1 MRRERKKGDM
11 DMLHGSLW
19 DKLVLFAIP
28 LALTGIL
35 QQLFNA
41 ADVAVLGQLVGKNA
55 IAAVGNNISLI
66 GLLVN
71 LFLGLSLGANVVIAQ
86 NIGAKRFSQV
96 KTAVHTAFLLALIV
110 GAVIALLGELLT
122 DPILD
127 LMSVP
132 DAVRDMAETYLRVYL
147 AGMPVIG
154 LYNFESAIFRSRGDT
169 KTPLMSLLV
178 ASILNLILNLV
189 FVLVMDWGV
198 AGVAFATV
206 IANALSALILL
217 RALCRSDS
225 IIHVDLRALSMDRK
239 CLGEIVRIG
248 LPAGIQGMVFSLS
261 NLLIQSAI
269 NSLGPE
275 AMAASAAA
283 FTIEINVYC
292 FVNAFGQATTT
303 FVGQNYGAGK
313 LFRCRR
319 ATWEAMGL
327 NALFTVVMT
336 VLVLAFGKEMLAFF
350 NADPEVISLGYTRLL
365 YIVGPEIICVLLDGL
380 SGALRGYGIS
390 MPPALLTLLG
400 VCGVRITWVYTLFR
414 QYPTYDVLM
423 ATYPVS
429 WAVTILFICAAYR
442 FYMKH
447 LKPVPKW
454 RERLHEREGS
464 AQ

>member
-1 MRRERKKGDM
+1 M

-19 DKLVLFAIP
+19 DKILLFAIP

-55 IAAVGNNISLI
+55 IAAVGNNISII

-71 LFLGLSLGANVVIAQ
+71 LFMGLSLGANVVIAQ
-86 NIGAKRFSQV
+86 NIGGKRLDRV
-96 KTAVHTAFLLALIV
+96 KTAVHTALLLAIIT
-110 GAVIALLGELLT
+110 GAAITVVGELLT
-122 DPILD
+122 GSVLD
-127 LMSVP
+127 VMGVP
-132 DAVRDMAETYLRVYL
+132 DEVRGMAETYLRIYL

-178 ASILNLILNLV
+178 ASILNLVLNLF
-189 FVLVMDWGV
+189 FVIVLDWGV

-206 IANALSALILL
+206 LANALSAGILF
-217 RALCRSDS
+217 RALCRSTGLL
-225 IIHVDLRALSMDRK
+225 HVEVRALSMDRA
-239 CLGEIVRIG
+239 CLSEIVRIG

-261 NLLIQSAI
+261 NLIIQSAI
-269 NSLGPE
+269 NSLGAE

-292 FVNAFGQATTT
+292 FVNAFGQAATT

-319 ATWEAMGL
+319 ATWVSIGL
-327 NALFTVVMT
+327 NAIFTVLLT
-336 VLVLAFGKEMLAFF
+336 VLVLGFGEGMLRFF
-350 NADPEVISLGYTRLL
+350 NADPEVVSLGYTRLCF
-365 YIVGPEIICVLLDGL
+365 IVGPETICVLLDGL

-390 MPPALLTLLG
+390 MPPAVLSLVG

-414 QYPTYDVLM
+414 QNPTYDVLM

-429 WAVTILFICAAYR
+429 WAVTILFICIAYR

-454 RERLHEREGS
+454 RQQLHEGDE
-464 AQ
+464 A

>member
-1 MRRERKKGDM
+1 
-11 DMLHGSLW
+11 MLHGSLW
-19 DKLVLFAIP
+19 DKLILFAIP
-28 LALTGIL
+28 LALTGVL

-86 NIGAKRFSQV
+86 NIGGKRFERV
-96 KTAVHTAFLLALIV
+96 RTAVHTAFLLAIIV
-110 GAVIALLGELLT
+110 GTVIAVLGELLT

-127 LMSVP
+127 MMSVP
-132 DAVRDMAETYLRVYL
+132 DEVRDMAETYLRVYL

-178 ASILNLILNLV
+178 ASVLNIVLNLLFVIV
-189 FVLVMDWGV
+189 FDWGV

-206 IANALSALILL
+206 IANALSAGILL
-217 RALCRSDS
+217 WALAKSDS
-225 IIHVDLRALSMDRK
+225 IIHVDIRALAIDRA
-239 CLGEIVRIG
+239 CLSEIVRIG

-261 NLLIQSAI
+261 NLIIQSAI

-292 FVNAFGQATTT
+292 FVGAFGQATTT

-319 ATWEAMGL
+319 ATWVAMGL
-327 NALFTVVMT
+327 NALFTAVMT
-336 VLVLAFGKEMLAFF
+336 AIVLLFGEEMLKFF
-350 NADPEVISLGYTRLL
+350 NADPEVVRLGYIRLL

-390 MPPALLTLLG
+390 MPPAILTLVG
-400 VCGVRITWVYTLFR
+400 VCGVRITWVYTLFST
-414 QYPTYDVLM
+414 YPSYDVLM

-429 WAVTILFICAAYR
+429 WAVTIVFICLAYR

-447 LKPVPKW
+447 LKPIPKW
-454 RERLHEREGS
+454 RERLHEAEG
-464 AQ
+464 A

>member
-1 MRRERKKGDM
+1 MTANRKKHGDM
-11 DMLHGSLW
+11 DMIHGSLW
-19 DKLVLFAIP
+19 DKIVLFALP

-35 QQLFNA
+35 QQLLNA

-86 NIGAKRFSQV
+86 NIGGKRFDRV
-96 KTAVHTAFLLALIV
+96 KAAVHTAFLLALIV
-110 GAVIALLGELLT
+110 GILIAVLGELVT
-122 DPILD
+122 DPVLD
-127 LMSVP
+127 LMGVP
-132 DAVRDMAETYLRVYL
+132 PEVREMAEIYFRIYL

-154 LYNFESAIFRSRGDT
+154 LFNFEAAIFRSRGDT
-169 KTPLMSLLV
+169 KTPLWSLVV
-178 ASILNLILNLV
+178 ASILNLLLNLL
-189 FVLVMDWGV
+189 FVLAFDGGV
-198 AGVAFATV
+198 AGVALATV
-206 IANALSALILL
+206 IANAVSAAILFWVLVRGDGILHVDVRAFAIDRECL
-217 RALCRSDS
+217 RA
-225 IIHVDLRALSMDRK
+225 
-239 CLGEIVRIG
+239 IVRIG

-292 FVNAFGQATTT
+292 FVNAFAQAATT

-313 LFRCRR
+313 LFRCKW
-319 ATWEAMGL
+319 ATWVSIGL
-327 NALFTVVMT
+327 NALFTLVMT
-336 VLVLAFGKEMLAFF
+336 VLVLVFGSDLLKFF
-350 NADPEVISLGYTRLL
+350 NEDPEVIRLGYLRLC

-390 MPPALLTLLG
+390 MPPALLTLAG
-400 VCGVRITWVYTLFR
+400 VCGVRVAWVYTIFR
-414 QYPTYDVLM
+414 AYPTYEVLM
-423 ATYPVS
+423 GTYSVS
-429 WAVTILFICAAYR
+429 WVVTVILICIAYR

-447 LKPVPKW
+447 LKPVPAW
-454 RERLHEREGS
+454 RVALHEKEGV
-464 AQ
+464 Q